1 MAMRPTFLS
10 DLETWKC
17 IMVFPSDH
25 LKLSASRN
33 SISYIELFE
42 PGGTVWDEGLDF
54 EERQTWLELHCER

>member
-1 MAMRPTFLS
+1 
-10 DLETWKC
+10 
-17 IMVFPSDH
+17 MVFPSDH
-25 LKLSASRN
+25 FKLSASRN